1 MDKDLPKRKS
11 TRLKGA
17 DYSNIGSYFITIC
30 TKDRQP
36 ILSSIICGSAQS
48 VGTGVPD
55 GPHTID
61 LNVVLLPEG
70 KIAERYI
77 SRLNSYYENVSVDRY
92 VIMPDHIHL
101 LLSIRNVKRYED
113 EYTDESGPSRT
124 PVPTVN
130 STISSWISTFKRFCN
145 KECGKNIWQS
155 RFFDHIVRNKN
166 DYDEIIKYIHEN
178 PLKWYYEH
186 R

>member
-1 MDKDLPKRKS
+1 MEIELPKRKS

-36 ILSSIICGSAQS
+36 ILSSIICSSAQS
-48 VGTGVPD
+48 VGTGGLTCGFGHLGGKTITNRFLTPSVSLRYPD

-70 KIAERYI
+70 IIAERYI

-101 LLSIRNVKRYED
+101 LLSIRNVKRYEH
-113 EYTDESGPSRT
+113 ECADESGPSRT
-124 PVPTVN
+124 PVPTV
-130 STISSWISTFKRFCN
+130 
-145 KECGKNIWQS
+145 
-155 RFFDHIVRNKN
+155 
-166 DYDEIIKYIHEN
+166 
-178 PLKWYYEH
+178 
-186 R
+186 